1 MINKKKIL
9 IIFIHSIFADNLQN
23 KSKFDNTN
31 HKEKTLDE
39 KINNIVN
46 MKDDINYEDIE
57 VDNDYIEPL
66 VIEPLNVTNDKL
78 EEESFYIIYISEF
91 LEEKTTNLNTI
102 LSLLK
107 NLENTSFYFL
117 MINDLIN
124 SEIIINN
131 NKIILSNGGNIL
143 FDNEI
148 LYENQEKR
156 KFRFFLSDLQYKF
169 LIQLL
174 IFLKNTNVNNRKYEK
189 LLDFFQV
196 LDEKKY
202 IKKENNLL
210 DLASKSP
217 VPFNSPLNISKTT
230 PNFSQKNIRKNNK
243 SKSNKKNKN
252 RSLKIK
258 KPLTLN
264 KNKKPSI
271 KVFQIKKKNSSKK
284 NKITNKKK

>member
-1 MINKKKIL
+1 MINKKKFL
-9 IIFIHSIFADNLQN
+9 IIFIHSIFADNLQD
-23 KSKFDNTN
+23 KSKFNNTN

-46 MKDDINYEDIE
+46 MKDDISFDDIE

-66 VIEPLNVTNDKL
+66 VIEPLNVTNDN

-174 IFLKNTNVNNRKYEK
+174 IFLKNTNINNRKYEK
-189 LLDFFQV
+189 LLDFFQA

-210 DLASKSP
+210 HLESKSP
-217 VPFNSPLNISKTT
+217 MPFNSPLNISKTT
-230 PNFSQKNIRKNNK
+230 PNFSQKNK
-243 SKSNKKNKN
+243 SKSSKKNKN

-271 KVFQIKKKNSSKK
+271 KVFQVKKKNPLKK